1 MAKLPIPF
9 GNPKTYPGHSGVDY
23 PVGRGTIFRASGP
36 GRVVTRSRNDRGGFY
51 VWVQYDN
58 GPLVGYHHMDSHNGV
73 PFVGARVQEG
83 SQLGYVGSLG
93 KFSTGPHL
101 HSEVAGYG
109 TTAGYWKFFDPSR
122 VVGQGSGSGGTTPPS
137 TTPVPKEDDMIAVRI
152 NAGRGIYHYAVLGL
166 GSFRHLIQ
174 SDNPE
179 WVKNVV
185 TADDRWTDSTLEQLP
200 ILLRTYACDLHI
212 WDIKGDTF
220 VVLDPL
226 DGSIKSGN
234 MWSAANAARS
244 GVNRVALTSAAT
256 AAYVAKLAAET
267 EK

>member
-1 MAKLPIPF
+1 MTKLPMPF

-36 GRVVTRSRNDRGGFY
+36 GRVITRSRNDRGGFY

-73 PFVGARVQEG
+73 PWVGTRVQEG
-83 SQLGYVGSLG
+83 TQLGYVGSLG

-101 HSEVAGYG
+101 HSEVSGHA
-109 TTAGYWKFFDPSR
+109 TTAGYWQFFDRNR
-122 VVGQGSGSGGTTPPS
+122 VVGQPGPGPTPPKP
-137 TTPVPKEDDMIAVRI
+137 TPVPEEDDMIAVHI
-152 NAGRGIYHYAVLGL
+152 KDGRGITHSAVIGQ

-185 TADDRWTDSTLEQLP
+185 TADDRWTELSIEQLP
-200 ILLRTYACDLHI
+200 VLLRTYACDLHI
-212 WDIKGDTF
+212 WDIRNGTL

-226 DGSIKSGN
+226 DGSVRPGN
-234 MWSAANAARS
+234 MWSATNAARS
-244 GVNRVALTSAAT
+244 SVEQVKITSTAT
-256 AAYVAKLAAET
+256 AAYVAQLAAAD
-267 EK
+267 KK